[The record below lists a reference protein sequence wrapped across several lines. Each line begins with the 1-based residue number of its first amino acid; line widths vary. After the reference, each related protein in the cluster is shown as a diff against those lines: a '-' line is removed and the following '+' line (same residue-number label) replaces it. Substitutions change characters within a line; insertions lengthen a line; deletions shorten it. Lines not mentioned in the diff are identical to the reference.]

1 MMSRIDLKV
10 EVVACKRK
18 RDDGGNGGKK
28 VRKLA
33 SAGKKLNS
41 KVRSLESLIIL
52 LGSSSHLL
60 LSIMLE
66 RLIFKLRCW
75 PAVCGT
81 RQHGVG
87 VIDCSDLVV
96 TDIV

>member
-1 MMSRIDLKV
+1 MTAGMGVRRS
-10 EVVACKRK
+10 
-18 RDDGGNGGKK
+18 GNL
-28 VRKLA
+28 RQLA
-33 SAGKKLNS
+33 MEAEQQSEIF
-41 KVRSLESLIIL
+41 VESLIIL

-87 VIDCSDLVV
+87 VIDCSDLVF

>member
-1 MMSRIDLKV
+1 MTAGMGVRRS
-10 EVVACKRK
+10 
-18 RDDGGNGGKK
+18 GNL
-28 VRKLA
+28 RQLA
-33 SAGKKLNS
+33 MEAEQQSEIF
-41 KVRSLESLIIL
+41 VESLIIL

>member
-1 MMSRIDLKV
+1 MTAGMGVRRS
-10 EVVACKRK
+10 
-18 RDDGGNGGKK
+18 GNL
-28 VRKLA
+28 RQLA
-33 SAGKKLNS
+33 MEAEQQSEIF
-41 KVRSLESLIIL
+41 VESLIIL

-60 LSIMLE
+60 LSIMLQ

>member
-1 MMSRIDLKV
+1 MTAGMGVRRSGNLRQLAMEV
-10 EVVACKRK
+10 EQQSEIFV
-18 RDDGGNGGKK
+18 
-28 VRKLA
+28 
-33 SAGKKLNS
+33 
-41 KVRSLESLIIL
+41 ESLIIL

-60 LSIMLE
+60 LSIMLQ